1 MARCNLAAI
10 ACEARDDAFARP
22 ICHDARPMPIDEPS
36 LARLMAASQRGDR
49 AAYRA
54 LLGDC
59 RAWLT
64 RYFARR
70 SAPHQIDDLVQETLV
85 SLHRKRATWDSGRAF
100 LPWLAAIARYR
111 WIDMLRRQKDEVEL
125 GEGDAAVGA
134 GDEAVHA
141 RLSLD
146 RLLAL
151 LPAGQAQ
158 AITLVK
164 IEGASVAVA
173 SRISGQSESLVKV
186 NIHRGL
192 KKLAGLVESE

>member
-1 MARCNLAAI
+1 MS
-10 ACEARDDAFARP
+10 
-22 ICHDARPMPIDEPS
+22 IDEPS
-36 LARLMAASQRGDR
+36 LARLMAASQQGDR

-59 RAWLT
+59 RKWLE

-70 SAPHQIDDLVQETLV
+70 IAPHHIDDLVQETLV
-85 SLHRKRATWDSGRAF
+85 SMHRKLATWDSGRAF

-111 WIDMLRRQKDEVEL
+111 WIDMLRRQRDEAEL
-125 GEGDAAVGA
+125 GDNDAAVGA
-134 GDEAVHA
+134 EDEAVHA

-146 RLLAL
+146 HLLAL
-151 LPAGQAQ
+151 IPPNQAQ

-164 IEGASVAVA
+164 IEGASIAEA
-173 SRISGQSESLVKV
+173 SQICGQSESLIKV

-192 KKLAGLVESE
+192 KKLAAMIESE

>member
-1 MARCNLAAI
+1 MS
-10 ACEARDDAFARP
+10 
-22 ICHDARPMPIDEPS
+22 IDEPS
-36 LARLMAASQRGDR
+36 LARLMTAAQRGDR

-59 RAWLT
+59 RTWLT

-70 SAPHQIDDLVQETLV
+70 IAPHAVDDLVQETLV
-85 SLHRKRATWDSGRAF
+85 SMHRKLATWDNGRAF

-111 WIDMLRRQKDEVEL
+111 WIDMLRRQKGEAEL
-125 GEGDAAVGA
+125 GDHDAAVDA
-134 GDEAVHA
+134 EDAAVHA

-146 RLLAL
+146 RLLGL

-164 IEGASVAVA
+164 IEGASIAEA
-173 SRISGQSESLVKV
+173 ARISGQSESLVKV

-192 KKLAGLVESE
+192 RKLAGLVESE

>member
-1 MARCNLAAI
+1 MS
-10 ACEARDDAFARP
+10 
-22 ICHDARPMPIDEPS
+22 IDEPS

-54 LLGDC
+54 LLGDSGK
-59 RAWLT
+59 WLA

-70 SAPHQIDDLVQETLV
+70 IAPHQIDDLVQETLV
-85 SLHRKRATWDSGRAF
+85 SMHRKLGTWDSSRPF

-111 WIDMLRRQKDEVEL
+111 WIDLLRRQRDEVEL

-134 GDEAVHA
+134 EDEVVHA

-146 RLLAL
+146 RMLTL

-164 IEGASVAVA
+164 IEGASIAEA
-173 SRISGQSESLVKV
+173 SQICGQSESLVKV

-192 KKLAGLVESE
+192 KKLAQLIESE